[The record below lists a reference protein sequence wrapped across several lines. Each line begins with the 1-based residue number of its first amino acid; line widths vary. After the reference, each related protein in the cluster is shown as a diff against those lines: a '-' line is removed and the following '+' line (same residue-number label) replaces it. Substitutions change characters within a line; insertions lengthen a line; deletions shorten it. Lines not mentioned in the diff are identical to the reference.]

1 MNEDIPDVARRL
13 RVRVW
18 FGDEIICSHE
28 AEPERALRYAALMA
42 QRFAG
47 LRVTVD
53 DRPHDGDTA
62 LPEETLWTLTVK

>member
-1 MNEDIPDVARRL
+1 MAQDMTDRRRRL
-13 RVRVW
+13 RIRVW

-28 AEPERALRYAALMA
+28 ADPERALRYAALMA

-53 DRPHDGDTA
+53 DRPQDGDEA
-62 LPEETLWTLTVK
+62 LPEETLWSLTVK